1 MLAITLQVLYLVLY
15 VFFLTL
21 IARFIMG
28 YVLTFGRRW
37 QPGRGAA
44 AAMEVV
50 WSVTDPPLKALR
62 RVIPPLRLG
71 TVSLDLSSLVLL
83 VILFVLMD
91 FVVRP
96 LITSVAIAG
105 A

>member
-1 MLAITLQVLYLVLY
+1 
-15 VFFLTL
+15 
-21 IARFIMG
+21 
-28 YVLTFGRRW
+28 
-37 QPGRGAA
+37 
-44 AAMEVV
+44 MEIV

-83 VILFVLMD
+83 VILYVLMD

-96 LITSVAIAG
+96 LIASVAIPG